1 MQGQKTPLPPI
12 SDAADRYAICSFN
25 RVVRSAKDKLPIA
38 AVAQRMRESEVE
50 HGSIVLFLALL
61 SAFVAILILRAHRAV
76 PVDSTPM
83 VSATAGL
90 ASAFAAKTSSLR
102 SDF

>member
-1 MQGQKTPLPPI
+1 
-12 SDAADRYAICSFN
+12 
-25 RVVRSAKDKLPIA
+25 
-38 AVAQRMRESEVE
+38 MRESEVE
-50 HGSIVLFLALL
+50 PRSIVLFVALL

-76 PVDSTPM
+76 PGDSTPM

-90 ASAFAAKTSSLR
+90 ASAFPAKISSFR